1 MNLHDLRCER
11 ALPLMEGCRSCMSS
25 CQLSANNGR
34 FLILRDLRLQIL
46 DLRVQAS
53 AHGRQ
58 LLDRGGQVRDAGLGL
73 GDGGGLLLVVRL
85 TPRQRCN
92 MA

>member
-1 MNLHDLRCER
+1 MSRICSFLSPSSLLLKGLRTNHER
-11 ALPLMEGCRSCMSS
+11 STSG
-25 CQLSANNGR
+25 GR
-34 FLILRDLRLQIL
+34 FLILRDLSLQIL

-53 AHGRQ
+53 ARGRQ

-85 TPRQRCN
+85 APRQRCN

>member
-1 MNLHDLRCER
+1 MKDHS
-11 ALPLMEGCRSCMSS
+11 G
-25 CQLSANNGR
+25 GR
-34 FLILRDLRLQIL
+34 FLILRDLSLQVL

-53 AHGRQ
+53 ARGRQ

-73 GDGGGLLLVVRL
+73 GDGGSLLLVVRL
-85 TPRQRCN
+85 APCQRCN

>member
-1 MNLHDLRCER
+1 MRKSFT
-11 ALPLMEGCRSCMSS
+11 MKITSCKKDGAAAQ
-25 CQLSANNGR
+25 QLSANDGR

-53 AHGRQ
+53 ARGRQ

-73 GDGGGLLLVVRL
+73 GDGSGLLLVVRL
-85 TPRQRCN
+85 APRQRCN
-92 MA
+92 TA

>member
-1 MNLHDLRCER
+1 MRKSFT
-11 ALPLMEGCRSCMSS
+11 SCKKVGETPQ
-25 CQLSANNGR
+25 QLSANNGR
-34 FLILRDLRLQIL
+34 FLILRDLRLQVL

-53 AHGRQ
+53 ARGRQ

-73 GDGGGLLLVVRL
+73 GDGGSLLLVVRL
-85 TPRQRCN
+85 APRPRCN